1 MPTDL
6 ILLFPEICEFASDT
20 SSRRID
26 FDMSSAEATVR
37 SVPLADVGG
46 PGAKSPA
53 ANSARQI
60 SGLERP
66 ACGAGSLM
74 CCQACAENFAFDG
87 GG

>member
-1 MPTDL
+1 MSNANRSHSA
-6 ILLFPEICEFASDT
+6 F
-20 SSRRID
+20 SRNMRISGRTPRRGID

-66 ACGAGSLM
+66 ACGAGLLM
-74 CCQACAENFAFDG
+74 CCLPSLR
-87 GG
+87 